1 MIKYIYVPT
10 MESLLEGIRN
20 IKIKLPDRVKTLA
33 EEKKIYEVKG
43 ASYYEGDTA
52 EVNDI
57 LTVKADDSQY
67 EICLGKNFF
76 DETVEKALVGMKI
89 NETKTVK
96 TAEKEISV
104 TVLNIKKKKY
114 NTITLEQVKENLPQ
128 TNSLEEFDN
137 YLYDNVVNNLIEE
150 SVYYKIAT
158 PVINKIKV
166 VSKIEFEN
174 SDVDK
179 DFINYAVRYRIADEE
194 IKNEYLTSL
203 VCLKIAENNS
213 KKYNEE
219 NYNIFIKN
227 RAAAKGVD
235 AEKLKEAIPYSIYK
249 YAVSKNEFIDSVIEY
264 SKNNMVT
271 KE

>member
-1 MIKYIYVPT
+1 MIKYISVPS
-10 MESLLEGIRN
+10 MESLLEGIRS
-20 IKIKLPDRVKTLA
+20 IKIKLPNREKTLA

-52 EVNDI
+52 QVNDI
-57 LTVKADDSQY
+57 LTVKVDDTQY

-76 DETVEKALVGMKI
+76 DETLEKALIGMKL
-89 NETKTVK
+89 NETKSVK

-114 NTITLEQVKENLPQ
+114 NTITLEQVKENFPQ
-128 TNSLEEFDN
+128 INSLEEFDD
-137 YLYDNVVNNLIEE
+137 YLYENVVNNLVEE
-150 SVYYKIAT
+150 GVYNKIAT

-179 DFINYAVRYRIADEE
+179 DFINYAARYRIPDEE
-194 IKNEYLTSL
+194 IKKEYLTSL
-203 VCLKIAENNS
+203 VCLKIAETKG
-213 KKYNEE
+213 KKYDEE

-227 RAAAKGVD
+227 RAEAKGAE

-264 SKNNMVT
+264 AKNNMVT